1 VFQAFRE
8 IEWLVI
14 KIHGV
19 SLDFAVGRAYAKASH
34 DIDDTSTLY
43 TLTYNYGLGLS

>member
-1 VFQAFRE
+1 VFQAFGE

-34 DIDDTSTLY
+34 DIDDTLY